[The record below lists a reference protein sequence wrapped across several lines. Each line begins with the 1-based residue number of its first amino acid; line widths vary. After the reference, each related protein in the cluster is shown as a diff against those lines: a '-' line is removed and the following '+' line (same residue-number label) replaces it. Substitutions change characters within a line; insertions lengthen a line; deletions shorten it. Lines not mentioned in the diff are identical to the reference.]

1 MIDRLETRIPPPI
14 WALLFVALT
23 YGIAQLDL
31 GWEFGGGPSVGLV
44 VAVLGVV
51 IAALA
56 VIDVVGAGSSVDPH
70 DFSKTYSLQTTGV
83 YRLSRNPMYLGLA
96 ALVLGFGL
104 AIGDSVGALVGTIG
118 FVLVITRLQIVP
130 EERAM
135 AKKFPKR
142 YPKYREQTRRW
153 L

>member
-1 MIDRLETRIPPPI
+1 M
-14 WALLFVALT
+14 V
-23 YGIAQLDL
+23 
-31 GWEFGGGPSVGLV
+31 
-44 VAVLGVV
+44 
-51 IAALA
+51 AALA
-56 VIDVVGAGSSVDPH
+56 VIDVVSAGSSVDPH
-70 DFSKTYSLQTTGV
+70 DFSKTHSLQTTGV
-83 YRLSRNPMYLGLA
+83 YRLTRNPMYLGLA

-118 FVLVITRLQIVP
+118 FVVVITRLQILP

-135 AKKFPKR
+135 LKKFPKQ